1 MNPGN
6 IEIRVGG
13 GKIDTGKKW
22 IDPATGLP
30 HVIYRKTLALD
41 GTTSSLP
48 NATTKNVTHGEAVS
62 LSKYAKV
69 TELRADN
76 ATTIKTLESVGV
88 TAEVNV
94 TNIVVA
100 TTTDLSLYLRGAV
113 TLEFCL

>member
-6 IEIRVGG
+6 PTIEAGA
-13 GKIDTGKKW
+13 GKVDTGKKFVMP
-22 IDPATGLP
+22 DGTVHP
-30 HVIYRKTLALD
+30 IYRKTLALD

-48 NATTKNVTHGEAVS
+48 NNTTKNVAHGESIA
-62 LSKYAKV
+62 LNKYAKV

-88 TAEVNV
+88 TAEINA

-100 TTTDLSLYLRGAV
+100 TTSDLSLYLRGLV
-113 TLEFCL
+113 TIEFCL